1 MSVVYI
7 VEDDEA
13 LARELQ
19 RLLKLQGYEALVCD
33 NFPYAAQGALAAGAD
48 CVLLD
53 LSLPGAD
60 GHAICRSIREQSSV
74 PIIVVTSSESEFD
87 EVLALGLGAN
97 DYVTK
102 PYRPAALLARVAV
115 QLRTGTAGAGDALS
129 FGGVTLDVARGTVSF
144 AAKGAP
150 ACGATSPQ
158 AISPDPAHPCSA
170 ELTRNEQ
177 RILQLLMSDPGR
189 IFTRQEI
196 MCDLWES
203 DAFIDDNT
211 LTVNVTRLRRTLS
224 SIGAPED
231 FIKTRRGVGYYL

>member
-33 NFPYAAQGALAAGAD
+33 NFPHAAQGALAAGAD

-115 QLRTGTAGAGDALS
+115 QLRAGATGAGDTLGY
-129 FGGVTLDVARGTVSF
+129 GGVTLDVARGTVSF

-150 ACGATSPQ
+150 ACGATSPPSHFSRPRSSVLCRTYPQ
-158 AISPDPAHPCSA
+158 RAAHPSA
-170 ELTRNEQ
+170 ADERPRAHFHPSGNHVRSL
-177 RILQLLMSDPGR
+177 
-189 IFTRQEI
+189 
-196 MCDLWES
+196 
-203 DAFIDDNT
+203 
-211 LTVNVTRLRRTLS
+211 
-224 SIGAPED
+224 
-231 FIKTRRGVGYYL
+231 GVGRFY